1 MIPESSKLSIVDP
14 LAQIC
19 AVSITTLHPTSFLN
33 FIKSSRFILLVC
45 SKTSVIFF
53 GAYFKSRLHR

>member
-1 MIPESSKLSIVDP
+1 MPESSKSSIVDP

-33 FIKSSRFILLVC
+33 FMKSVRFILLVY
-45 SKTSVIFF
+45 SKTAVIFF
-53 GAYFKSRLHR
+53 GTYLSSRLHR